1 MTPSRVRWGIFWILV
16 GLVFLANNLGWLSWW
31 VWADLLHL
39 WPVLLIAIG
48 LEMIVKKS
56 KIQWLG
62 FLSTLLIIGAFAW
75 AISQNEGY
83 GYSGFGFVNPSATEV
98 RCDDQEATAAGINVR
113 FSDGRLRFS
122 SGDDYLLMAR
132 SHNSRDGV
140 ALDSDCNNG
149 YCSLNLVP
157 EMRQLR
163 LRKLIRIGLDDN
175 YWRCYVHPGVNT
187 SYHLDLD
194 DANLRFSGQELLIDT
209 LNIKAQR
216 SELSI
221 RLGDTRRLVVVD
233 LDGYRTNVE
242 LSLPDSAGVMIEG
255 ETLSNS
261 SMDRFDLHDENGVL
275 TNDLYQNAKASFHI
289 KADLRNGRLRLRQD

>member
-75 AISQNEGY
+75 AISQNEGF
-83 GYSGFGFVNPSATEV
+83 GYSDFGFISPSQTEV
-98 RCDDQEATAAGINVR
+98 RCDNQEATAAGIKVR

-122 SGDDYLLMAR
+122 SGDNYLFMAR
-132 SHNSRDGV
+132 SRNSRDAV
-140 ALDSDCNNG
+140 ALDSDCDNG
-149 YCSLNLVP
+149 YCSLNIVP
-157 EMRQLR
+157 ERR
-163 LRKLIRIGLDDN
+163 RFRKLIRIGMDDN

-187 SYHLDLD
+187 SYRFDLD
-194 DANLRFSGQELLIDT
+194 DADLRFSGQELLIDT
-209 LNIKAQR
+209 LDIKAQR
-216 SELSI
+216 SDVNV
-221 RLGDTRRLVVVD
+221 RLGDMRRLVFVD
-233 LDGYRTNVE
+233 LDGYRTNIE

-255 ETLSNS
+255 EPVNNS
-261 SMDRFDLHDENGVL
+261 SMDRFDLYEKNGVL
-275 TNDLYQNAKASFHI
+275 SNDLYQNTKASFYI
-289 KADLRNGRLRLRQD
+289 KADLRSGRLRLRRN

>member
-75 AISQNEGY
+75 AISQNEGF
-83 GYSGFGFVNPSATEV
+83 GYDSFGIVNPSGTEV

-113 FSDGRLRFS
+113 FSDGRLRLS
-122 SGDDYLLMAR
+122 SGENYLFMAR
-132 SHNSRDGV
+132 SRNSRNGV
-140 ALDSDCNNG
+140 ALDSDCNGG

-157 EMRQLR
+157 DMRR
-163 LRKLIRIGLDDN
+163 FRKLIRIGLDDN

-194 DANLRFSGQELLIDT
+194 DADLRFSGQDLLVDT
-209 LNIKAQR
+209 LNVKAQR
-216 SELSI
+216 SDLSI

-242 LSLPDSAGVMIEG
+242 LTLPDSAGVMIEG
-255 ETLSNS
+255 ETTNS
-261 SMDRFDLHDENGVL
+261 SSIDRFDLREENGVL
-275 TNDLYQNAKASFHI
+275 VNDLYQNTKASFYI
-289 KADLRNGRLRLRQD
+289 KADLRSGRLRLRQE